1 MSATLWSLLEE
12 EGKRTSDEDEERDVM
27 KIFLKTI
34 LREKK
39 KNHNNNRTSLSGS
52 FQNNNMPW
60 IPCGE
65 SRNFRL
71 DKSNKFSPGT
81 PYMRGKVKVILIYAN
96 TLFFI

>member
-1 MSATLWSLLEE
+1 MLLFESLLEE

-39 KNHNNNRTSLSGS
+39 NHNNNRTSLSGS
-52 FQNNNMPW
+52 FRNNNMPW

-65 SRNFRL
+65 SCNFRL
-71 DKSNKFSPGT
+71 DKSSKFSPGT
-81 PYMRGKVKVILIYAN
+81 PYMRGKVKAILIYAN